1 MSPGDI
7 LGSGTI
13 SGETKDSRGCLMEY
27 TWNGKEPLTL
37 KSGETRTYLEDGDTV
52 VFKGFAGQGNR
63 RVGFGICEGTVL
75 PALPESYYKA

>member
-1 MSPGDI
+1 MAAGDI

-37 KSGETRTYLEDGDTV
+37 KNGETRTFLEDGDSV
-52 VFKGFAGQGNR
+52 AMLGFAGEGAR
-63 RVGFGICEGTVL
+63 RVGFGVCEGRVL
-75 PALPESYYKA
+75 PALSADHFKA

>member
-1 MSPGDI
+1 MLAGDI

-37 KSGETRTYLEDGDTV
+37 KSGETRTFLEDGDV
-52 VFKGFAGQGNR
+52 VEFRAHSGKGPK
-63 RVGFGICEGTVL
+63 RVGFGSCSGTVT
-75 PALPESYYKA
+75 PALPHEYFLL